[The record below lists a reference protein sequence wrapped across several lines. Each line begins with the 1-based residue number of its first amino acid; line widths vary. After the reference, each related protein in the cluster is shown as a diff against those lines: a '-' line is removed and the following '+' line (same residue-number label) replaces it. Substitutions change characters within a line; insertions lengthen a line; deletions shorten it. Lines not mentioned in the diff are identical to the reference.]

1 MLVTALH
8 LSSACPA
15 DLPRCQQMN
24 CAAARTINYSVDT
37 HLLAFPFEKKKS
49 KLWAM
54 QYTEACASE
63 IAFGV

>member
-1 MLVTALH
+1 
-8 LSSACPA
+8 
-15 DLPRCQQMN
+15 MN
-24 CAAARTINYSVDT
+24 CAAARTINYSVNT
-37 HLLAFPFEKKKS
+37 HLLAFRFGKKS